1 MQAELKHPADEL
13 AKSLAR
19 AGGILT
25 LLTGCYEQDSGSFAT
40 GNSFVNES
48 LVAIEAILNQA
59 NEALGRLYQSCDL
72 TMVRPSNASAVE
84 AAPAVGQA
92 PESEPVPATVES
104 FVYVAP
110 RAETTARVP
119 SFAPQMTAGSYL
131 SFFGPGDENAKLA
144 DRLDSLLVRPTAS
157 VADIT
162 ERPAESYDELLQ
174 KLTAVADKAAFQA
187 HQLPADRSLVPALEG
202 LRADLIKLR
211 SVA

>member
-25 LLTGCYEQDSGSFAT
+25 LLSDCYEPESGSFAT
-40 GNSFVNES
+40 GNSFVHES
-48 LVAIEAILNQA
+48 IVAIEAILAQA
-59 NEALGRLYQSCDL
+59 NEALARLYQSCDL
-72 TMVRPSNASAVE
+72 TMVRPPNLNTVEAVSAV
-84 AAPAVGQA
+84 VQVCD
-92 PESEPVPATVES
+92 PVPAASES
-104 FVYVAP
+104 FAYVAT
-110 RAETTARVP
+110 RTEATGRVP
-119 SFAPQMTAGSYL
+119 PPATPLTVGSYL
-131 SFFGPGDENAKLA
+131 SFFGPGDERSKLA
-144 DRLDSLLVRPTAS
+144 DRLDSLLVRPTATN
-157 VADIT
+157 VADIM

-187 HQLPADRSLVPALEG
+187 HQVSSDRSLAPALEG

>member
-25 LLTGCYEQDSGSFAT
+25 LLSGCYEQDSGSFAT

-48 LVAIEAILNQA
+48 IVAIEALLNQA

-72 TMVRPSNASAVE
+72 TMVRPSNVSTAEAV
-84 AAPAVGQA
+84 PRVGQA
-92 PESEPVPATVES
+92 LEPVPATVES

-110 RAETTARVP
+110 RAEATLRAPP
-119 SFAPQMTAGSYL
+119 SAPQITAGSYL
-131 SFFGPGDENAKLA
+131 SFFGPGDQNAKLA
-144 DRLDSLLVRPTAS
+144 DRLDSVLVRPTA
-157 VADIT
+157 VTAVVDIT
-162 ERPAESYDELLQ
+162 ERPAESYDELVQ

-187 HQLPADRSLVPALEG
+187 HQLPSDRSLVPALEG

>member
-25 LLTGCYEQDSGSFAT
+25 LLSDCYEQDSGSFAT

-48 LVAIEAILNQA
+48 IVAIEAILNQA
-59 NEALGRLYQSCDL
+59 NEALARLYQSCDL
-72 TMVRPSNASAVE
+72 TMVRPSNTSAVE
-84 AAPAVGQA
+84 AVPTVGQLSEPAPAA
-92 PESEPVPATVES
+92 NES
-104 FVYVAP
+104 FVYVA
-110 RAETTARVP
+110 AHTEATGRVP
-119 SFAPQMTAGSYL
+119 PLTMPMTAGSYL

-144 DRLDSLLVRPTAS
+144 DRLDSLLVRPTATS
-157 VADIT
+157 VSDIM

-187 HQLPADRSLVPALEG
+187 HQLPSDRSLVPALEG